1 MTIPRRSVKHL
12 ASESKFRNFSCKI
25 AFLTLIILVE
35 FGIVQLSIL
44 LGVSDSLMISLG
56 TVSISPLFHIL
67 PLIVVIVLTLSW
79 LYLNE
84 ALKIA
89 SYRKREKFSEKI
101 KKRRKTGKIGR
112 INEFLQKIK
121 LPESLG
127 EVLRSSSFKGAFV
140 TIIFFSSLAL
150 IVYLI
155 TYPDML
161 YNFTYS
167 MFKSNPSLLGFVI
180 TIRKFAFS
188 IGQTLPPLG
197 WIASSIDNYLKS
209 AAPGFKNSLSG
220 LGGLVNALANLDAN
234 SKYILCQNLAAWIP
248 ALIILAYGKYVSRPR
263 IVRIKRKKRR

>member
-1 MTIPRRSVKHL
+1 VTIPRRSVEHL
-12 ASESKFRNFSCKI
+12 ASESKLRNFGYKMT
-25 AFLTLIILVE
+25 FLALIILVE

-44 LGVSDSLMISLG
+44 LGVTDSFMISLG
-56 TVSISPLFHIL
+56 AVSISPLFHIL

-79 LYLNE
+79 FYLNE
-84 ALKIA
+84 SLKIA
-89 SYRKREKFSEKI
+89 SYRKREKISEKI

-112 INEFLQKIK
+112 INEFIQKIK
-121 LPESLG
+121 LPESLRK
-127 EVLRSSSFKGAFV
+127 VLRSSSFKGAFV
-140 TIIFFSSLAL
+140 TIIFFPSLAL

-167 MFKSNPSLLGFVI
+167 MFKSNPSLLGFAI
-180 TIRKFAFS
+180 AIRNFASS

-197 WIASSIDNYLKS
+197 WIASSIDNSLKS
-209 AAPGFKNSLSG
+209 AAPGFRNSVSG
-220 LGGLVNALANLDAN
+220 FGDLINALASLDAN